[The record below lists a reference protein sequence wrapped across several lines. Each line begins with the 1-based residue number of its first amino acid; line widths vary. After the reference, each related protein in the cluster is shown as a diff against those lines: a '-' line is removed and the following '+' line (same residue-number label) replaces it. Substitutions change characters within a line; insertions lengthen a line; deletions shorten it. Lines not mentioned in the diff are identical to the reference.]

1 MTYQAAASTYS
12 PYSAAGAPVIAELL
26 ANAQRTLGSDM
37 EAARSYVVRVAALLN
52 GELAAVERRATVS
65 GGLAPWQA
73 KRIEAFIEKNLD
85 ATISVESMA
94 GLVRLSAGHF
104 GRAFKDS
111 FGETPH
117 TYVMRRRV
125 ERAKRLM
132 LNSREPL
139 SQIAIAC
146 GFADQ
151 AHFSNLFRK
160 QVGAT
165 PNAWRRTNWIETEL
179 AQAA

>member
-1 MTYQAAASTYS
+1 MTYQVAASTFS
-12 PYSAAGAPVIAELL
+12 SYSAAGAPVIAELL
-26 ANAQRTLGSDM
+26 ANAQRTLESDLD
-37 EAARSYVVRVAALLN
+37 AARGYVARVAALLN
-52 GELAAVERRATVS
+52 GEQSAEKRAAVS

-73 KRIEAFIEKNLD
+73 KRIEAFIEENLD
-85 ATISVESMA
+85 STISVENMA

-117 TYVMRRRV
+117 SYVMRRRV

-132 LNSREPL
+132 LSTREPL

-165 PNAWRRTNWIETEL
+165 PNAWRRANWIETGF

>member
-1 MTYQAAASTYS
+1 MTYQASASTFAHHPAVS
-12 PYSAAGAPVIAELL
+12 APVIADLL
-26 ANAQRTLGSDM
+26 ANAQRTLGSDL
-37 EAARSYVVRVAALLN
+37 EAARAYVARVAALLN
-52 GELAAVERRATVS
+52 GEVAAEKRTAVS

-73 KRIEAFIEKNLD
+73 RKVEAFIEENLD
-85 ATISVESMA
+85 RAITIDSMA
-94 GLVRLSAGHF
+94 ALARLSTGHF

-117 TYVMRRRV
+117 AYVMQRRV

-132 LNSREPL
+132 LSTQEPL

-165 PNAWRRTNWIETEL
+165 PNAWRRTHWVETEL
-179 AQAA
+179 SQAA

>member
-1 MTYQAAASTYS
+1 MTYQASASTFSSY
-12 PYSAAGAPVIAELL
+12 PAAGAPVIAELL
-26 ANAQRTLGSDM
+26 ANAQKTLGSDL
-37 EAARSYVVRVAALLN
+37 EAARGYVARVAALLN
-52 GELAAVERRATVS
+52 GEAATQKPAAAS

-73 KRIEAFIEKNLD
+73 KKVEAFIEEGLD
-85 ATISVESMA
+85 GGITIDSMA
-94 GLVRLSAGHF
+94 ALVRLSTGHF

-117 TYVMRRRV
+117 AYVMHRRV
-125 ERAKRLM
+125 QRAKRLM
-132 LNSREPL
+132 LSSREPL

-179 AQAA
+179 VQAA

>member
-1 MTYQAAASTYS
+1 MTYQASASTFA
-12 PYSAAGAPVIAELL
+12 PYSAAGAPMIAELL
-26 ANAQRTLGSDM
+26 ANAQKTLESDLD
-37 EAARSYVVRVAALLN
+37 AARSYVARVAALLN
-52 GELAAVERRATVS
+52 GEASAEKPAAIS

-73 KRIEAFIEKNLD
+73 KKVETFIEKNLD
-85 ATISVESMA
+85 GAITIDSMA
-94 GLVRLSAGHF
+94 ALVRLSAGHF

-117 TYVMRRRV
+117 AYVMQRRV

-132 LNSREPL
+132 LSTREPL